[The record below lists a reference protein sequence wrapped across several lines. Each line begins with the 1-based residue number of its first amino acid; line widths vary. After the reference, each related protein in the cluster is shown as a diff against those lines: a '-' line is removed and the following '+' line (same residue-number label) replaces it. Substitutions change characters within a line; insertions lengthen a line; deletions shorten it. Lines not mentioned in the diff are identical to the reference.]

1 MKFDFSHAA
10 TRKAVWNESVT
21 HPLTLYPVGV
31 GVLGGL
37 AMGLFG
43 VTTTV
48 LCLSLGGLFLGLG
61 SLFVNSQIRSDV
73 IAQGYVRKLQRSMD
87 KERKEAMR
95 DLLNDL
101 EDLERNRLFRTYA
114 DQAGKQYEHLEE
126 RFSTFKDLISRR
138 FSSQELSYARY
149 MATVEQLHLLV
160 VHNLQ
165 RVSSILRSISA
176 INMEYI
182 QSRLDA
188 LAALQS
194 PGAADEKEWRTLQE
208 RKELFREQLER
219 VNEILSDNEAALTQ
233 MDRINTSFA
242 HLDTDRSGAVGT
254 TLEETMKDLE
264 KLAVRI
270 GHYES

>member
-10 TRKAVWNESVT
+10 TRKAVWNESIS
-21 HPLTLYPVGV
+21 HPFTLYPVGV
-31 GVLGGL
+31 GVLGCL

-43 VTTTV
+43 ISTIALTA
-48 LCLSLGGLFLGLG
+48 SLGGLFLGLG
-61 SLFVNSQIRSDV
+61 SLFINSQLRSDV
-73 IAQGYVRKLQRSMD
+73 IAQGYVSKLQREMD
-87 KERKEAMR
+87 KERKVAMR

-101 EDLERNRLFRTYA
+101 EDLERNRVFRTYA

-149 MATVEQLHLLV
+149 MATVEQLNLLV

-165 RVSSILRSISA
+165 RIASILRSISA
-176 INMEYI
+176 INMDYI

-194 PGAADEKEWRTLQE
+194 PSSADEKEWQTLQE
-208 RKELFREQLER
+208 RKALFQEQLER

-233 MDRINTSFA
+233 MDKINTSFA
-242 HLDTDRSGAVGT
+242 RLDTDRSGSVGI